1 MDNHNQVYNFF
12 DICGIERVCN
22 DFIFTD
28 NITLV
33 TNELLKIQFD
43 TIKLLN
49 MKYLQYLNY
58 IKRTQTKVRKSHTQQ
73 VEELNKKVEEI
84 TRAMEMLLL
93 KTE

>member
-1 MDNHNQVYNFF
+1 MVLNEYTM
-12 DICGIERVCN
+12 
-22 DFIFTD
+22 IFTD

-33 TNELLKIQFD
+33 ENEMLKIQFD
-43 TIKLLN
+43 TIKPIN
-49 MKYLQYLNY
+49 MKYFQYLNY
-58 IKRTQTKVRKSHTQQ
+58 IKWTQKKVRKTHTQQ